1 MTVEALGHIGSNNA
15 LDPLLQM
22 VPMADRD
29 MRYVIARS
37 FGLIGDTRAKSVL
50 TRFLGDEDCDVV
62 REAARSLA
70 ELERKQQLVHY
81 FRKSRRLTQTHS
93 E

>member
-1 MTVEALGHIGSNNA
+1 
-15 LDPLLQM
+15 M

-37 FGLIGDTRAKSVL
+37 FGLIETRAQSVL

-62 REAARSLA
+62 RAARSLGRIGEETA
-70 ELERKQQLVHY
+70 VGPLLQKIQEVD
-81 FRKSRRLTQTHS
+81 SDTQRVIVSVRGNWKYPTVNPARNAS
-93 E
+93 